1 MFNIFALSNQMQQA
15 SSSIKK
21 SKRNSGLSLGDRIIE
36 ARKSVEQSLGA
47 YKDRVRAILSIED
60 LISYFENTKE
70 IIAIDTETMGQF
82 KAQLYSNI

>member
-36 ARKSVEQSLGA
+36 AR
-47 YKDRVRAILSIED
+47 
-60 LISYFENTKE
+60 
-70 IIAIDTETMGQF
+70 
-82 KAQLYSNI
+82 